1 MAYTWLQKLC
11 GSAIGVLLFVPVEAQ
26 AVGGRVQPTEE
37 APATVTETA
46 PTAAQAAQD
55 AVQDAAD
62 AVKEEAAKAVEA
74 VPADATRVAEDA
86 DPIIPEAPAVA
97 TPAAVPAQQVAP
109 KVAPE
114 TAQQATPAAA
124 TETAEGQSPE
134 TNGAAHT
141 ESTNGFKAVTQDRLE
156 KGTDDPSAWL
166 MYGGSYDST
175 RFSPLKDINR
185 SNVKKLQAAW
195 MFQTGVPA
203 QFQASPVVADGIM
216 YMTAAFNHVYAINAE
231 TGELMWK
238 YDHKL
243 PADMR
248 VCCGPSNRG
257 VAIAGDKVFMAT
269 LDARLVALNA
279 QTGAVAWNVEID
291 EYRKGYSATAAPLV
305 VRDNVVIGIA
315 GGEYG
320 IRGYV
325 DAYDVHTGAR
335 KWRRHTTPGEGEP
348 GVETWAGDSWKIG
361 GGPTWITG
369 SYDPEQDVL
378 FWATGNPSPD
388 WNGDV
393 RGGDNLYTDSVLAL
407 NPDTGEIKW
416 HFQFTPHDIWD
427 YDGNTDLFLID
438 VERNG
443 KTVKA
448 LAQPNRNGYMYVLDR
463 TSGEFLHGSQYV
475 EKLNWAKGLDEK
487 GRPIVNPEYV
497 PTKEA
502 GNFICPG
509 SVGGKNG
516 SWTAAYSPVTK
527 YMYLPVVESCF
538 QMLKGTATFIQG
550 IPFWG
555 GGFGQTE
562 GDDQSSYGHLS
573 AVDVSTGAIKWRY
586 KDDYPLV
593 GGTMATAGGLVF
605 TGDQKGYALAFDD
618 MTGEL
623 LWKFQ
628 TGSTVRGQPA
638 TYTVNGRQYV
648 AIPSGGGGLAVS
660 IIGENPLVSK
670 GSTLFV
676 FALPED
682 D

>member
-1 MAYTWLQKLC
+1 MQYAGLQTLLRGLVA
-11 GSAIGVLLFVPVEAQ
+11 GSLLVLGVPIEAT
-26 AVGGRVQPTEE
+26 AVGGR
-37 APATVTETA
+37 A
-46 PTAAQAAQD
+46 
-55 AVQDAAD
+55 
-62 AVKEEAAKAVEA
+62 
-74 VPADATRVAEDA
+74 
-86 DPIIPEAPAVA
+86 
-97 TPAAVPAQQVAP
+97 
-109 KVAPE
+109 
-114 TAQQATPAAA
+114 
-124 TETAEGQSPE
+124 ETAEPPPSAAPAPPSAKPSQ
-134 TNGAAHT
+134 NGA
-141 ESTNGFKAVTQDRLE
+141 SQISDFKPITHERLL
-156 KGTDDPSAWL
+156 KGTADPSAWL

-175 RFSPLKDINR
+175 RFSPLTDINR
-185 SNVKKLQAAW
+185 TNVKKLQAAW

-216 YMTAAFNHVYAINAE
+216 YMTAAFNHVYAIQAE
-231 TGELMWK
+231 TGEMLWR
-238 YDHKL
+238 YDHPL
-243 PADMR
+243 PSDMR

-257 VAIAGDKVFMAT
+257 VAISGDKVFMAT
-269 LDARLVALNA
+269 LDARLVALQA
-279 QTGAVAWNVEID
+279 QTGALVWQAEID
-291 EYRKGYSATAAPLV
+291 DYRKGYSATAAPLIV
-305 VRDNVVIGIA
+305 KDKVIVGIA

-325 DAYDVHTGAR
+325 DAYDVATGER
-335 KWRRHTTPGEGEP
+335 RWRRHTTPGEGEP
-348 GVETWAGDSWKIG
+348 GSETWAGDSWKIG

-369 SYDPEQDVL
+369 SYDPEQDVI

-393 RGGDNLYTDSVLAL
+393 REGDNLYTDSVLAL
-407 NPDTGEIKW
+407 DPESGAIKW

-438 VERNG
+438 VERGG

-448 LAQPNRNGYMYVLDR
+448 LAQPNRNGYLYVLDR

-475 EKLNWAKGLDEK
+475 EKLNWAKGLDEQ

-502 GNFICPG
+502 GKFICPG

-516 SWTAAYSPVTK
+516 SWTAAYSPITK
-527 YMYLPVVESCF
+527 YMYLPVVESCW
-538 QMLKGTATFIQG
+538 QMIKGAATFIQG

-555 GGFGQTE
+555 GGPGKTE
-562 GDDQSSYGHLS
+562 ADDQSSYGHLS
-573 AVDVSTGAIKWRY
+573 AVDVSSGAVKWRY

-618 MTGEL
+618 TTGEL

-638 TYTVNGRQYV
+638 TYKVNGRQYV

-660 IIGENPLVSK
+660 LVGENPLASK

-676 FALPED
+676 FALPEGEE
-682 D
+682 

>member
-1 MAYTWLQKLC
+1 MQYAGLQTLLRSLVA
-11 GSAIGVLLFVPVEAQ
+11 GSLLVLGVPIEAA
-26 AVGGRVQPTEE
+26 AVGGRV
-37 APATVTETA
+37 
-46 PTAAQAAQD
+46 
-55 AVQDAAD
+55 
-62 AVKEEAAKAVEA
+62 
-74 VPADATRVAEDA
+74 
-86 DPIIPEAPAVA
+86 
-97 TPAAVPAQQVAP
+97 
-109 KVAPE
+109 
-114 TAQQATPAAA
+114 
-124 TETAEGQSPE
+124 ETAEPLPSAAPAPSPAKQSQ
-134 TNGAAHT
+134 NGT
-141 ESTNGFKAVTQDRLE
+141 SQISDFKPITQERLL
-156 KGTDDPSAWL
+156 KGTADPSAWL

-175 RFSPLKDINR
+175 RFSPLTDINR
-185 SNVKKLQAAW
+185 NNVKKLQAAW

-216 YMTAAFNHVYAINAE
+216 YMTAAFNHVYAIQAE
-231 TGELMWK
+231 TGEMLWR
-238 YDHKL
+238 YDHPL
-243 PADMR
+243 PGDMR

-257 VAIAGDKVFMAT
+257 VAISGDKVFMAT
-269 LDARLVALNA
+269 LDARLVALQA
-279 QTGAVAWNVEID
+279 QTGALVWQAEID
-291 EYRKGYSATAAPLV
+291 DYRKGYSATAAPLIV
-305 VRDNVVIGIA
+305 KDKVIVGIA

-325 DAYDVHTGAR
+325 DAYDVETGER
-335 KWRRHTTPGEGEP
+335 KWRRHTTPDEGEP
-348 GVETWAGDSWKIG
+348 GSETWAGDSWKIG

-369 SYDPEQDVL
+369 SYDPEQDVI

-393 RGGDNLYTDSVLAL
+393 REGDNLYTDSVLAL
-407 NPDTGEIKW
+407 DPDSGAIKW

-438 VERNG
+438 VERGG

-448 LAQPNRNGYMYVLDR
+448 LAQPNRNGYLYVLDR

-475 EKLNWAKGLDEK
+475 EKLNWAKGLDEQ

-502 GNFICPG
+502 GKFICPG

-516 SWTAAYSPVTK
+516 SWTAAYSPITK
-527 YMYLPVVESCF
+527 YMYLPVVESCW
-538 QMLKGTATFIQG
+538 QMLKGAATFIQG

-555 GGFGQTE
+555 GGPGKTE
-562 GDDQSSYGHLS
+562 ADDQSSYGHLS
-573 AVDVSTGAIKWRY
+573 AVDVSSGAVKWRY

-618 MTGEL
+618 TSGEL

-638 TYTVNGRQYV
+638 TYKVNGRQYV

-660 IIGENPLVSK
+660 LVGENPLASK

-676 FALPED
+676 FALPEGEE
-682 D
+682 

>member
-1 MAYTWLQKLC
+1 MQYAGLQTLLRGLVA
-11 GSAIGVLLFVPVEAQ
+11 GSLLVLGVPIEAT
-26 AVGGRVQPTEE
+26 AVGGR
-37 APATVTETA
+37 A
-46 PTAAQAAQD
+46 
-55 AVQDAAD
+55 
-62 AVKEEAAKAVEA
+62 
-74 VPADATRVAEDA
+74 
-86 DPIIPEAPAVA
+86 
-97 TPAAVPAQQVAP
+97 
-109 KVAPE
+109 
-114 TAQQATPAAA
+114 
-124 TETAEGQSPE
+124 ETAEPPPSAAPAPPSAKPSQ
-134 TNGAAHT
+134 NGT
-141 ESTNGFKAVTQDRLE
+141 SQISDFKPITHERLL
-156 KGTDDPSAWL
+156 KGTADPSAWL

-175 RFSPLKDINR
+175 RFSPLTDINR
-185 SNVKKLQAAW
+185 TNVKKLQAAW

-216 YMTAAFNHVYAINAE
+216 YMTAAFNHVYAIQAE
-231 TGELMWK
+231 TGEMLWR
-238 YDHKL
+238 YDHPL
-243 PADMR
+243 PGDMR

-257 VAIAGDKVFMAT
+257 VAISGDKVFMAT
-269 LDARLVALNA
+269 LDARLVALQA
-279 QTGAVAWNVEID
+279 QTGALVWQSEID
-291 EYRKGYSATAAPLV
+291 DYRKGYSATAAPLIV
-305 VRDNVVIGIA
+305 KDKVIVGIA

-325 DAYDVHTGAR
+325 DAYDVETGER
-335 KWRRHTTPGEGEP
+335 RWRRHTTPGEGEP
-348 GVETWAGDSWKIG
+348 GSETWAGDSWKIG

-369 SYDPEQDVL
+369 SYDPEQDVI

-393 RGGDNLYTDSVLAL
+393 REGDNLYTDSVLAL
-407 NPDTGEIKW
+407 DPESGAIKW

-438 VERNG
+438 VERGG

-448 LAQPNRNGYMYVLDR
+448 LAQPNRNGYLYVLDR

-475 EKLNWAKGLDEK
+475 EKLNWAKGLDEQ

-502 GNFICPG
+502 GKFICPG

-516 SWTAAYSPVTK
+516 SWTAAYSPITK
-527 YMYLPVVESCF
+527 YMYLPVVESCW
-538 QMLKGTATFIQG
+538 QMIKGAATFIQG

-555 GGFGQTE
+555 GGPGKTE
-562 GDDQSSYGHLS
+562 ADDQSSYGHLS
-573 AVDVSTGAIKWRY
+573 AVDVSSGAVKWRY

-618 MTGEL
+618 TTGEL

-638 TYTVNGRQYV
+638 TYKVNGRQYV

-660 IIGENPLVSK
+660 LVGENPLASK

-676 FALPED
+676 FALPEGEE
-682 D
+682 